1 VSVARGGSGAGACV
15 ASSVVSLAGFDFLG
29 LEALE
34 DAGGEMVYFEVIL
47 VCGVVS
53 GLVEGRR
60 GEEEAEGR
68 RRTVAGRACRRR
80 VDCVSHC

>member
-1 VSVARGGSGAGACV
+1 
-15 ASSVVSLAGFDFLG
+15 

-53 GLVEGRR
+53 GLVKGRR
-60 GEEEAEGR
+60 GRGR
-68 RRTVAGRACRRR
+68 GRGKTT
-80 VDCVSHC
+80 DCCGTCLQEKG

>member
-1 VSVARGGSGAGACV
+1 MSVARGGSGAGACV

-60 GEEEAEGR
+60 GEERRGR
-68 RRTVAGRACRRR
+68 GRWKTT
-80 VDCVSHC
+80 DCCGTCLQEKG

>member
-29 LEALE
+29 LKALE
-34 DAGGEMVYFEVIL
+34 DAGGVMVYFEVIL

-53 GLVEGRR
+53 WLVEGRR
-60 GEEEAEGR
+60 GRGR
-68 RRTVAGRACRRR
+68 GRTT
-80 VDCVSHC
+80 DCCGTCLQEKG

>member
-53 GLVEGRR
+53 WLVEGRR
-60 GEEEAEGR
+60 GRGR
-68 RRTVAGRACRRR
+68 GKTT
-80 VDCVSHC
+80 DCCGTCLQEKG